1 MISSDEAVDHAVAVL
16 NRALASDPEAVRA
29 LLFQRLPCNEALA
42 DDPTIQV
49 CGVGE
54 DERHP
59 ETCAVGVL
67 GLINGLFGTIPA
79 GHPRAGWGPIAAV
92 AESQGGPIVRFERTD
107 R

>member
-1 MISSDEAVDHAVAVL
+1 MAENEEIAVTVEEEPRPGMTKTTLAVIVL
-16 NRALASDPEAVRA
+16 SVVLSLVLVAMV
-29 LLFQRLPCNEALA
+29 
-42 DDPTIQV
+42 
-49 CGVGE
+49 
-54 DERHP
+54 
-59 ETCAVGVL
+59 VGVL